1 VTCNPLGS
9 RIARHADANRS
20 SSRVPK
26 NDQAVEQ
33 LERDRSHL
41 EEIKRSDA
49 GDIKAVIL
57 KTLDF
62 SQLSEF
68 SVGTGGR

>member
-1 VTCNPLGS
+1 MV
-9 RIARHADANRS
+9 
-20 SSRVPK
+20 K